1 MKRNKI
7 TVEEVQ
13 RRLQG
18 LSNTATPQFKDG
30 GEVNMPSLIS
40 GRLVTGVD
48 EMRNEVNA
56 EVEAKEFIQFPDR
69 TVSEVAGKR
78 HTEGGEKMNLPEG
91 TRILSDN
98 IRVGKE
104 IRDMIKTLFEVTVNP
119 KDSFAK
125 ALNKINLSLGIEGI
139 ELEMETFLDK
149 IKKNEETQDEDT
161 RRVNEQYL
169 ADKLYELQQE
179 MKQAEAVKN
188 QAFDILFERQ
198 EFVKVNPKNDSRIR
212 KPVEQPT
219 AEDIAMEDVSVNLN
233 PRMANQMEQRE
244 EQIKLGEV
252 PPPQDAP
259 TVGGTGL
266 EESVEAPM
274 NPPVENTGEAPI
286 PVMYE
291 QPLQANVRNIA
302 EGAEMAQIQMED
314 GGTISVYANGG
325 EFYMEDA
332 DVRRLQGMIGD
343 ANIQDYVQDEVF
355 GIYADGGGIPQRYKN
370 KGFRKVGAKKRA
382 PKGAKHKW
390 EVLARKKVGG
400 KTKYKTTKIIP
411 RNSLAKIFVGRPWFQ
426 AFTHIYSDKFIL
438 LKASSLCESQYS
450 NGP

>member
-18 LSNTATPQFKDG
+18 SNTAAPQFKDG

-139 ELEMETFLDK
+139 ELEMETFDK
-149 IKKNEETQDEDT
+149 NQEKRRNT
-161 RRVNEQYL
+161 RR
-169 ADKLYELQQE
+169 
-179 MKQAEAVKN
+179 
-188 QAFDILFERQ
+188 R
-198 EFVKVNPKNDSRIR
+198 
-212 KPVEQPT
+212 
-219 AEDIAMEDVSVNLN
+219 
-233 PRMANQMEQRE
+233 
-244 EQIKLGEV
+244 
-252 PPPQDAP
+252 
-259 TVGGTGL
+259 
-266 EESVEAPM
+266 
-274 NPPVENTGEAPI
+274 
-286 PVMYE
+286 
-291 QPLQANVRNIA
+291 
-302 EGAEMAQIQMED
+302 
-314 GGTISVYANGG
+314 
-325 EFYMEDA
+325 
-332 DVRRLQGMIGD
+332 
-343 ANIQDYVQDEVF
+343 
-355 GIYADGGGIPQRYKN
+355 
-370 KGFRKVGAKKRA
+370 
-382 PKGAKHKW
+382 H
-390 EVLARKKVGG
+390 
-400 KTKYKTTKIIP
+400 TK
-411 RNSLAKIFVGRPWFQ
+411 S
-426 AFTHIYSDKFIL
+426 
-438 LKASSLCESQYS
+438 
-450 NGP
+450 